1 MGAGVRNRV
10 GSIVFLSLLLLSGC
24 NRNHKRQIAVIPKGT
39 AHVFWQTVHAGALA
53 AGEQYNVEILWNGP
67 PSETEYSRQIQI
79 MDSMIARHVDGIAL
93 AATDR
98 NALNAS
104 IDRAASQKIPVAIFD
119 SGVDTKNFQTFVA
132 TDNYEGGR
140 AAARTLA
147 ALIGGKG
154 PVAMVKNAPGSL
166 STMDRERGFKDVIKS
181 DFPKIKIVAE
191 QYSMSDRA
199 KALAA
204 TENILTA
211 HEDLAGIFASAEPAS
226 VAAGQGLKSRYMT
239 GKVKLVGFDSSE
251 QLITDLKDG
260 VIDALVAQDA
270 FKMGFEAV
278 RTVVDAL
285 DGKPVPKKIDL
296 NAVVVTKADLDK
308 PEIHALLYPDLKK
321 YLK

>member
-1 MGAGVRNRV
+1 VRNR
-10 GSIVFLSLLLLSGC
+10 IACLLLLAGLLLAGC
-24 NRNHKRQIAVIPKGT
+24 NRSHKRQIAVVPKGT

-79 MDSMIARHVDGIAL
+79 VDSMIARHVDGIAL

-104 IDRAASQKIPVAIFD
+104 IDRAATQKIPVTIFD

-140 AAARTLA
+140 AAARKLA
-147 ALIGGKG
+147 ELIGDRGSVG
-154 PVAMVKNAPGSL
+154 MVKNAPGSL
-166 STMDRERGFKDVIKS
+166 STMERERGFKDVIKN

-211 HEDLAGIFASAEPAS
+211 HENLAGIFASAEPAS
-226 VAAGQGLKSRYMT
+226 VAAGQGLKSRYMS

-251 QLITDLKDG
+251 QLINDLKEG

-278 RTVVDAL
+278 RTIVDTL
-285 DGKPVPKKIDL
+285 DGKTVAKRIDL
-296 NAVVVTKADLDK
+296 NAVVVTKADLEK

>member
-1 MGAGVRNRV
+1 MPSRV
-10 GSIVFLSLLLLSGC
+10 ICALLLLLITGC
-24 NRNHKRQIAVIPKGT
+24 NRSHRRQIAVIPKGT

-53 AGEQYNVEILWNGP
+53 AGEQFNVDILWNGP
-67 PSETEYSRQIQI
+67 AAETDYSRQIQI
-79 MDSMIARHVDGIAL
+79 VDSMIARHVDGIAL

-104 IDRAASQKIPVAIFD
+104 IDRAAVQKIPVTIFD
-119 SGVDTKNFQTFVA
+119 SGVDSKNYQTFVA
-132 TDNYEGGR
+132 TDNFAGGQ
-140 AAARTLA
+140 AGARKLA
-147 ALIGGKG
+147 ELIGGRG
-154 PVAMVKNAPGSL
+154 RVGMVNNAPGSL
-166 STMDRERGFKDVIKS
+166 STMDRERGFKEVIEKE
-181 DFPKIKIVAE
+181 FPKIQIVAE

-199 KALAA
+199 KGLAA

-211 HEDLAGIFASAEPAS
+211 HEGIAGIFASAEPAS
-226 VAAGQGLKSRYMT
+226 VAAGQALKSRYLT

-251 QLITDLKDG
+251 QLINDLKEG

-278 RTVVDAL
+278 RTVIDNI
-285 DGKPVPKKIDL
+285 DKKEVPKRVDL